1 MSLTASSRRG
11 SNRPSSP
18 SAASAA
24 AAVGMLDSDALEA
37 DARRKWGQAEGLT
50 KEAAQQVLQGA
61 HVVCATCAGAGDP
74 SLADL

>member
-1 MSLTASSRRG
+1 
-11 SNRPSSP
+11 
-18 SAASAA
+18 
-24 AAVGMLDSDALEA
+24 MLDSDALEA